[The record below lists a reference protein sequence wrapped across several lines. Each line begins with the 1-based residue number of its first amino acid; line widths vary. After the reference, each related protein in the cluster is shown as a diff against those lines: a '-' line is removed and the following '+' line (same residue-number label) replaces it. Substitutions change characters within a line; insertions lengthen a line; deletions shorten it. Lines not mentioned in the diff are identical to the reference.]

1 MTYSKPEVAVL
12 GNANAVIERIGGQKQ
27 NAPTDGVLDQTHTTP
42 AYDLDE

>member
-12 GNANAVIERIGGQKQ
+12 GNANAVIEKINGQKQ
-27 NAPTDGVLDQTHTTP
+27 SVPTDGALDPTHTTP